1 MKNLLQNKISV
12 IAIAVFCSILWGSA
26 FPVLK
31 VSYEELQMAPDDTI
45 AKVVFAGMRFLL
57 AGVIVLLFLL
67 FLRPKSIVVTRKQ
80 FIVLIILGLVQTAL
94 QYYFFYNGLAKVSG
108 MQGAI
113 LNSSGTF
120 FTVLLAH
127 FYYQNR
133 DRMNWKK
140 GVGLIAGFT
149 GIIVANWGQEFQMNF
164 QWDGE
169 GFMILSGLTSAIATI
184 MAKELATG
192 IHPFS
197 ITGWQLSLGGLMMLF
212 IGLPQLSEGA
222 IVFTPFGWGLFIYSA
237 LLSSVAFA
245 LWYSILKYNNAGE
258 LSMYKFI
265 VPVSGAMLSALF
277 IPGERL
283 NVFIIGAIGLVALG
297 IIIVNYR
304 GKEKEEEVYA
314 PLKERHQ
321 SQ

>member
-1 MKNLLQNKISV
+1 
-12 IAIAVFCSILWGSA
+12 
-26 FPVLK
+26 
-31 VSYEELQMAPDDTI
+31 
-45 AKVVFAGMRFLL
+45 
-57 AGVIVLLFLL
+57 
-67 FLRPKSIVVTRKQ
+67 
-80 FIVLIILGLVQTAL
+80 
-94 QYYFFYNGLAKVSG
+94 
-108 MQGAI
+108 
-113 LNSSGTF
+113 
-120 FTVLLAH
+120 
-127 FYYQNR
+127 
-133 DRMNWKK
+133 
-140 GVGLIAGFT
+140 
-149 GIIVANWGQEFQMNF
+149 
-164 QWDGE
+164 
-169 GFMILSGLTSAIATI
+169 
-184 MAKELATG
+184 
-192 IHPFS
+192 
-197 ITGWQLSLGGLMMLF
+197 MLF